1 MYLDI
6 SEKQAIGTEELV
18 GIFDLDGTSISN
30 RTREFLKNEQEK
42 GRVLE
47 ELRELPRSFLV
58 SRDGIYLSPVSTTTL
73 KRRILE
79 EKN

>member
-30 RTREFLKNEQEK
+30 RTREFLKSEQEK

-79 EKN
+79 ENN